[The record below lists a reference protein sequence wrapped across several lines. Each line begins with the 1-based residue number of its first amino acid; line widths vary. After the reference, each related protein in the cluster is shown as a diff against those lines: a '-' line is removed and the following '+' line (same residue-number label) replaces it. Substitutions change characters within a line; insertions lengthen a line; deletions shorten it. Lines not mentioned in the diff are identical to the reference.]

1 VRGVVFVFHPKL
13 HTDMFQCALKV
24 CDNWS
29 LDPETFSD
37 PPPFNTGI
45 PCIEV
50 AWIQYALA
58 LCHCRILCGSRYK
71 QCTLETKDMHHI
83 DVRLEKD
90 VYDANN
96 TLADR
101 NARHLKSHNIRAF
114 DLLGAIGSGKT
125 ALIERLVPLLEKK
138 GLRAGAIAGDVYGDD
153 DFRRIVALGIPAFNA
168 NTGKECHLDAHLV
181 EHAIDHLPLDQI
193 DILFIENV
201 GNMVCP
207 TDFRLGA
214 EKRVVVVSSTE
225 GDDVVNKHPM
235 MFRDCTIGV
244 INKVDLAPL
253 VGANLDRMQND
264 IARYNPGMPVF
275 RTNLKTGD
283 GVVAL
288 LEAILS

>member
-1 VRGVVFVFHPKL
+1 
-13 HTDMFQCALKV
+13 
-24 CDNWS
+24 
-29 LDPETFSD
+29 
-37 PPPFNTGI
+37 
-45 PCIEV
+45 
-50 AWIQYALA
+50 
-58 LCHCRILCGSRYK
+58 
-71 QCTLETKDMHHI
+71 MHHI
-83 DVRLEKD
+83 DLRIEND
-90 VYDANN
+90 IYGANNRIADAN
-96 TLADR
+96 A
-101 NARHLKSHNIRAF
+101 AHLREHGVRAF

-125 ALIERLVPLLEKK
+125 ALIERMVPLLVAR

-153 DFRRIVALGIPAFNA
+153 DFRRIVALGIPAVNA

-181 EHAIDHLPLDQI
+181 EHAIEHLPLDDI

-214 EKRVVVVSSTE
+214 EKRIVIVSSTE

-253 VGANLDRMQND
+253 VGADLERMQKD
-264 IARYNPGMPVF
+264 IARYNPKMPVF

-283 GVVAL
+283 GVEAL
-288 LEAILS
+288 LDTLLE